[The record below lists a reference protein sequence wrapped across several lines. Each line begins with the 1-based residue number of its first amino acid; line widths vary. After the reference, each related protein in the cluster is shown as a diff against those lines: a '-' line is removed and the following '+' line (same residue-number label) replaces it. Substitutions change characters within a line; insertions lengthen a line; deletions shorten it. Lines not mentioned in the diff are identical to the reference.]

1 MMNQITRGEWGFKG
15 SVVTDIVLYNTCNA
29 YQLIKSGANLML
41 DAMVYNIEGGIYL
54 DKEEILAMDE
64 DAKNITIHCLQ
75 EATKQVLYMVANS
88 NAMQMPKGTKV
99 VYKDTVEVDGEDVAM
114 TLENAKTGEA
124 YTSIEVNTAVL
135 NTYYPYSNITYT
147 VEGLP
152 EGLSFDAEAGVISG
166 TPSAAGSYTVK
177 ITAEATGYESAS
189 IELPLTV
196 E

>member
-1 MMNQITRGEWGFKG
+1 
-15 SVVTDIVLYNTCNA
+15 
-29 YQLIKSGANLML
+29 
-41 DAMVYNIEGGIYL
+41 
-54 DKEEILAMDE
+54 
-64 DAKNITIHCLQ
+64 
-75 EATKQVLYMVANS
+75 
-88 NAMQMPKGTKV
+88 MQMPKGTKV